1 MSTSG
6 DTDPLVR
13 FASAAAARSTL
24 QAWADGAYVVRLL
37 TAVRD
42 KGWTAYLTEPRSVGD
57 LATYSGL
64 APERVAD
71 IVDGLEAYGVVDRN
85 DETVRFTAE
94 FTALAADDAWVGLDE
109 LLDRIGLTTR
119 LVAATAEAGPLPLT
133 EADALVV
140 ARSSG
145 GNSTHITRALFD
157 RLFLPKLPELVEV
170 VRTERWLD
178 VGCGVAGSTLTLAG
192 LFPELKAVV
201 LELVPTVAA
210 ETRRRAEAQGVADR
224 VDIRTTDVRDFDEQ
238 DAFGGAFWAQP
249 FFPEATRAAAL
260 ATILRALR
268 PGGLLFLQ
276 EMEPVPD
283 EAARPAYT
291 VRRLVAQA
299 QGIPFGRTAEEL
311 TDETGAAGFEPVRVA
326 QTDFGRIVIV
336 RRPD

>member
-1 MSTSG
+1 MSTTG
-6 DTDPLVR
+6 DTDPMVR
-13 FASAAAARSTL
+13 FASAGTARSTL
-24 QAWADGAYVVRLL
+24 QAWADGAYVLHLL

-42 KGWTAYLTEPRSVGD
+42 KGWTAFLTESRSVED
-57 LATYSGL
+57 LAAYSGL
-64 APERVAD
+64 TPERVAD
-71 IVDGLEAYGVVDRN
+71 IVDVLEAYGVVGRRE
-85 DETVRFTAE
+85 ETVRLTAE
-94 FTALAADDAWVGLDE
+94 FAALSADDAWVGLDE
-109 LLDRIGLTTR
+109 LLDRIELTAR
-119 LVAATAEAGPLPLT
+119 LVPATAEAGPLPLA
-133 EADALVV
+133 ESDALVV

-145 GNSTHITRALFD
+145 GNSTRITRALFD
-157 RLFLPKLPELVEV
+157 QLFLPKLPELIDV

-192 LFPELKAVV
+192 LFPELKAVA

-210 ETRRRAEAQGVADR
+210 ETRLRAAAQRVADR
-224 VDIRTTDVRDFDEQ
+224 VDIRTTDVRDFDER

-249 FFPEATRAAAL
+249 FFPEATRAATL

-283 EAARPAYT
+283 QAARPAYT
-291 VRRLVAQA
+291 MRRLVAQA

-311 TDETGAAGFEPVRVA
+311 TDETMAAGFEPVRVA

-336 RRPD
+336 RRPG

>member
-13 FASAAAARSTL
+13 FASGRAARSTL
-24 QAWADGAYVVRLL
+24 QAWADGAYVLRLL

-42 KGWTAYLTEPRSVGD
+42 KGWTAYLTEPRSAED
-57 LATYSGL
+57 LAAYSGL
-64 APERVAD
+64 PAERVAD
-71 IVDGLEAYGVVDRN
+71 IVDVLEAYGVLERRE
-85 DETVRFTAE
+85 ETVGLSAGFA
-94 FTALAADDAWVGLDE
+94 ALSADDAWVGLDE
-109 LLDRIGLTTR
+109 LLDRIELTAR
-119 LVAATAEAGPLPLT
+119 LVPATVEAGPLPLS
-133 EADALVV
+133 EADALVI

-145 GNSTHITRALFD
+145 GNSTRITRALFD
-157 RLFLPKLPELVEV
+157 QLFVPKLPELAEV

-192 LFPELKAVV
+192 LFPELKAVA
-201 LELVPTVAA
+201 LELVPMVAA

-249 FFPEATRAAAL
+249 FFPEATRAVAL
-260 ATILRALR
+260 ARILRALR

-291 VRRLVAQA
+291 MRRLLAQA

-311 TDETGAAGFEPVRVA
+311 TDETVAAGFEPVRVA